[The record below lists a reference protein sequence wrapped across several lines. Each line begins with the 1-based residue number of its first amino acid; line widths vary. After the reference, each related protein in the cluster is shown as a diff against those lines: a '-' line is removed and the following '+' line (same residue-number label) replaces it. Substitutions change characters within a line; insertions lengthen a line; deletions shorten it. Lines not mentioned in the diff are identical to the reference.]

1 MQNVIVTVL
10 GVQKDAQGE
19 KDHIELVTAG
29 RRYQK
34 NGVDYVSY
42 KESNLTGM
50 EATTTLLKIYQDKL
64 VLVRMGNV
72 EQKQEFAAGEKRQGM
87 YKTPFGMMSL
97 AIQTQKLSINMT
109 ETNGKLEVVYE
120 LEIDGQW
127 QSSNTLSVEI
137 WEERKSGY

>member
-10 GVQKDAQGE
+10 GVQKDAQGK

-34 NGVDYVSY
+34 NGIDYVSY
-42 KESNLTGM
+42 QESNLTGM
-50 EATTTLLKIYQDKL
+50 EETTTLLKIYQDKL

-72 EQKQEFAAGEKRQGM
+72 EQKQEFFAGEKRQGM
-87 YKTPFGMMSL
+87 YKTPFGIMSL
-97 AIQTQKLSINMT
+97 AVLTKKLSISMA
-109 ETNGKLEVVYE
+109 ETNGKLEVAYE

-127 QSSNTLSVEI
+127 QSANTLSVEI
-137 WEERKSGY
+137 REERKSGY